1 MSASSLNFLWG
12 IHCFILCYKPRVWD
26 DIVSEDEGPRP
37 LLVHQGWDECH
48 GLGVLALSCLKNSTH
63 GLKNKSVFLLQTL
76 LYSICG
82 NICITDLFAA
92 TFSIVTFLGT
102 GNVTVTSVAFSASV
116 CRLDMIILLV
126 YMKIFLIKL
135 IFSNFSLSVTEFTLY
150 SIVHKSFFCASL
162 HLLIP
167 LFFFWGNII
176 TNTYV
181 VSPT

>member
-12 IHCFILCYKPRVWD
+12 IHCFILCFKPRVWD

-102 GNVTVTSVAFSASV
+102 GNVTVTSVAFSASA
-116 CRLDMIILLV
+116 CRLDNGHDYFIGIYEDFFDKIDLLQ
-126 YMKIFLIKL
+126 F
-135 IFSNFSLSVTEFTLY
+135 F
-150 SIVHKSFFCASL
+150 IVCHRIYAL
-162 HLLIP
+162 
-167 LFFFWGNII
+167 
-176 TNTYV
+176 
-181 VSPT
+181 